1 MNPVLRVRSYTR
13 TINRVCSYTRPV
25 DKPWRLCAPQRQLT
39 LPAGSDFVV
48 ARCAVIRRGQAA
60 RCYFFTWLK
69 YALTELA
76 WPMCK
81 VDVIHV

>member
-25 DKPWRLCAPQRQLT
+25 DKPWRLCA
-39 LPAGSDFVV
+39 
-48 ARCAVIRRGQAA
+48 VIRRGQAA

-81 VDVIHV
+81 DDVIHV